1 MLAIRNNYTHGP
13 IGIITDEE
21 TEGRKGSE
29 VSLWPHRAK
38 IMDMDISDFIAHTF
52 DFPIALCWKGSER
65 LFQSN
70 LLMIQMG
77 KRRPQ

>member
-1 MLAIRNNYTHGP
+1 MLALRNNYTYGP
-13 IGIITDEE
+13 IGVITDD

-29 VSLWPHRAK
+29 VSLRPHRAK
-38 IMDMDISDFIAHTF
+38 TMDMQISDFTAHLS

-65 LFQSN
+65 LFQSS

-77 KRRPQ
+77 KRRPP